1 MSEALGAGEIPSL
14 HVRAAVVLCYTEGSC
29 RELSC
34 DFAMNAVS
42 SSTTTVVKQRRLSRI
57 KRVASLLFLLMVALF
72 VVARLGQPAVPALS
86 WLQAFAEAAMVGAL
100 ADWFAVV
107 ALFRHPFG
115 LPIPH
120 TAILPTR
127 KEEIAKTLGEFV
139 VENFL
144 SQEVVRKRLGQMD
157 LVVLALGWVKDAAP
171 KLAENLCQ
179 LVPRI
184 LQSLDQE
191 EMSGLI
197 QIQLERQIYA
207 LPIAPLGGRILE
219 ILTAGGKHEV
229 LLDEVL
235 QQAGRLLTEHQ
246 EAIQQSIEREVPLP
260 DDVLGI
266 SLKGFKAPIAE
277 WIAGKLIGK
286 VQELLRS
293 AGTDREHPVRK
304 RFAARV
310 AQLVADL
317 KASPEY
323 AAKGE
328 ELKREL
334 LSNPAVRSYAA
345 NIWGEIRLWLEK
357 AAQPDSGLR
366 ARLEMMLFD
375 GVGTIQEDPAFVNK
389 LNVWLRGALAGI
401 VEKHRH
407 SFGHMIEE
415 RMRAWDGRELS
426 EKLELE
432 VGADLQF
439 IRINGT
445 LIGGLVGV
453 LIHAIS
459 IFL

>member
-1 MSEALGAGEIPSL
+1 
-14 HVRAAVVLCYTEGSC
+14 
-29 RELSC
+29 
-34 DFAMNAVS
+34 MNAASPS
-42 SSTTTVVKQRRLSRI
+42 SLVVAKQRRLFRT
-57 KRVASLLFLLMVALF
+57 KAVASLLLFLMVALF
-72 VVARLGQPAVPALS
+72 FVARLGHATVPALS

-127 KEEIAKTLGEFV
+127 KDEIAKTLGTFV

-144 SQEVVRKRLGQMD
+144 SEEVVRNRLGQMN
-157 LVVLALGWVKDAAP
+157 LVVLGVGWVKSAAP
-171 KLAENLCQ
+171 VLAENLCQ
-179 LVPRI
+179 MVPRI
-184 LQSLDQE
+184 LQSFNHE

-197 QIQLERQIYA
+197 QAQLERQIYA

-235 QQAGRLLTEHQ
+235 QQAGRLIAEHQ
-246 EAIQQSIEREVPLP
+246 QAIQQSIEREVPLP
-260 DDVLGI
+260 EDVLGI
-266 SLKGFKAPIAE
+266 SLKGLKEPIAE
-277 WIAGKLIGK
+277 WIADKLIGK

-310 AQLVADL
+310 AQLVTEL
-317 KASPEY
+317 KTSPEY

-334 LSNPAVRSYAA
+334 LSNAGVRSYAA
-345 NIWGEIRLWLEK
+345 NIWAEIRLWLEK
-357 AAQPDSGLR
+357 AARPDSGLQ
-366 ARLEMMLFD
+366 EKVEKMLFE
-375 GVGTIQEDPAFVNK
+375 GVATIEEDPAFMDR
-389 LNVWLRGALAGI
+389 LNVWLRSALAGI

-415 RMRAWDGRELS
+415 RMAAWDGREMS
-426 EKLELE
+426 EKL
-432 VGADLQF
+432 
-439 IRINGT
+439 
-445 LIGGLVGV
+445 
-453 LIHAIS
+453 
-459 IFL
+459 

>member
-1 MSEALGAGEIPSL
+1 MLYCSEFACDYTMKAVPPSPF
-14 HVRAAVVLCYTEGSC
+14 VV
-29 RELSC
+29 
-34 DFAMNAVS
+34 A
-42 SSTTTVVKQRRLSRI
+42 KQRRLSRT
-57 KRVASLLFLLMVALF
+57 KAVASALFLLMVALF
-72 VVARLGQPAVPALS
+72 FVARLGQAAVPALS

-127 KEEIAKTLGEFV
+127 KDEIAKTLGTFV

-144 SQEVVRKRLGQMD
+144 SEEVVRNRLAQMN
-157 LVVLALGWVKDAAP
+157 LVGLGLGWVKSAAP
-171 KLAENLCQ
+171 ILAENLCRM
-179 LVPRI
+179 VPR
-184 LQSLDQE
+184 LVQSLNHE

-197 QIQLERQIYA
+197 QVQLERQIYA

-235 QQAGRLLTEHQ
+235 QQAGRLIAEHQ
-246 EAIQQSIEREVPLP
+246 QAIQQSIEREVPLP
-260 DDVLGI
+260 EDVLGI
-266 SLKGFKAPIAE
+266 SLKAFKEPIAE
-277 WIAGKLIGK
+277 WIADKLIVK

-310 AQLVADL
+310 AQLVAEL
-317 KASPEY
+317 KTSPEY

-334 LSNPAVRSYAA
+334 LSNAGVRSYAA

-357 AAQPDSGLR
+357 AARPDSGLQ
-366 ARLEMMLFD
+366 ARLEKMLFD
-375 GVGTIQEDPAFVNK
+375 GVATIEEDPAFVDR
-389 LNVWLRGALAGI
+389 LNVWLRSALAEI
-401 VEKHRH
+401 VEKNRH

-415 RMRAWDGRELS
+415 RMAAWDGREMS